1 MWLRTTDGLPLLAR
15 RGAGGEVT
23 PVRYHHGVTNVKT
36 EPADIARRIVDVLS
50 DRQAEDIVM
59 LDIGALASF
68 ADYFVIATGQNS
80 RHMNALIDAFEKELE
95 NEGVKTLHREGD
107 SSSGW
112 ILVDLGAVIVHLF
125 TPEDRTFY
133 DLEGLWTRAGVP
145 SVRFQ

>member
-1 MWLRTTDGLPLLAR
+1 M
-15 RGAGGEVT
+15 
-23 PVRYHHGVTNVKT
+23 TNVAL
-36 EPADIARRIVDVLS
+36 EPAEIARRIVDVLS
-50 DRQAEDIVM
+50 DRQAEDIVQ

-68 ADYFVIATGQNS
+68 ADFFVIATAQNA
-80 RHMNALIDAFEKELE
+80 RHMNALIDAFEKELA

-112 ILVDLGAVIVHLF
+112 VLVDLGAVIVHLF
-125 TPEDRTFY
+125 TPEDREYY

>member
-1 MWLRTTDGLPLLAR
+1 M
-15 RGAGGEVT
+15 
-23 PVRYHHGVTNVKT
+23 TNVAL
-36 EPADIARRIVDVLS
+36 EPAEIARRIVDVLS
-50 DRQAEDIVM
+50 DRQAEDIVQ
-59 LDIGALASF
+59 LDIGAFASF
-68 ADYFVIATGQNS
+68 ADYFVIATAQNA

-112 ILVDLGAVIVHLF
+112 VLVDLGAVIVHLF
-125 TPEDRTFY
+125 TPEDREYY